1 MFPRGGPSGH
11 RGFYKGSFTRPPTS
25 SGFHFNR
32 QIRQTHINNYDGPQS
47 LPAYQWKPTSNP
59 VYTVGPPGANSRKRQ
74 YSAGSPNQY
83 AKRQRVESFHSDE
96 ISPSFESPSLPQ
108 TPCPPHQAISGT
120 SHDTMPNVS
129 DYSSPPAHTPSSP
142 ETPDSLQ
149 PYTNDKVSAQIV
161 ELFEACRQQSSDLY
175 RKETCRA
182 QLQKDI
188 KTLYPDARLYLT
200 GSTMSGLGCRSS
212 DADLCLVVGLKKT
225 KDRGISVLYT
235 LLRLLRTLAYV
246 DRVLLIRAK
255 VPILRFKEKGSNL
268 EFDLNVNNT
277 VGIRNTF
284 LLRSYTHADIRI
296 QPLML
301 VIKKW
306 ARTCEIND
314 ASKGTLS
321 SYALALMALNYLQIL
336 KPCVLP
342 SLQRDHPACFDPS
355 LDLDMVP
362 DASHRVPHY
371 KSKNKSSLGDL
382 FLGFLKYYAYK
393 FRWDSKVISVRDAI
407 TFAKVSPDWRGKFIC
422 VEEPFEMH
430 NVARAVHEKAK
441 FDAIKARFDES
452 YQILNEARDL
462 SLLLPLRAIIHKE
475 QIGR

>member
-1 MFPRGGPSGH
+1 T
-11 RGFYKGSFTRPPTS
+11 FTPCDSDNTAVMIPGT
-25 SGFHFNR
+25 
-32 QIRQTHINNYDGPQS
+32 PVVQS
-47 LPAYQWKPTSNP
+47 LHAAIRP
-59 VYTVGPPGANSRKRQ
+59 VNNICPILHCLGIR
-74 YSAGSPNQY
+74 
-83 AKRQRVESFHSDE
+83 
-96 ISPSFESPSLPQ
+96 FEFVYLFGVMLFQ
-108 TPCPPHQAISGT
+108 
-120 SHDTMPNVS
+120 
-129 DYSSPPAHTPSSP
+129 
-142 ETPDSLQ
+142 
-149 PYTNDKVSAQIV
+149 VSAQIV

-212 DADLCLVVGLKKT
+212 DADLCLVVGLKV
-225 KDRGISVLYT
+225 GIYKFLQ
-235 LLRLLRTLAYV
+235 
-246 DRVLLIRAK
+246 VLLIRAK

-284 LLRSYTHADIRI
+284 LLRSYTH
-296 QPLML
+296 
-301 VIKKW
+301 V
-306 ARTCEIND
+306 
-314 ASKGTLS
+314 
-321 SYALALMALNYLQIL
+321 L

-342 SLQRDHPACFDPS
+342 SLQRDHPVSACFDPS

-441 FDAIKARFDES
+441 FDAIKARFDEVMCLIS
-452 YQILNEARDL
+452 YFL
-462 SLLLPLRAIIHKE
+462 K
-475 QIGR
+475 

>member
-1 MFPRGGPSGH
+1 SM
-11 RGFYKGSFTRPPTS
+11 
-25 SGFHFNR
+25 HF
-32 QIRQTHINNYDGPQS
+32 QSYDGPQS

-59 VYTVGPPGANSRKRQ
+59 VYTVGPPGANSRNSHK
-74 YSAGSPNQY
+74 
-83 AKRQRVESFHSDE
+83 AKHAKICPILHCLGIR
-96 ISPSFESPSLPQ
+96 FEFVYLFGVMLFQ
-108 TPCPPHQAISGT
+108 
-120 SHDTMPNVS
+120 
-129 DYSSPPAHTPSSP
+129 
-142 ETPDSLQ
+142 
-149 PYTNDKVSAQIV
+149 VSAQIV

-212 DADLCLVVGLKKT
+212 DADLCLVVGNYHT
-225 KDRGISVLYT
+225 I
-235 LLRLLRTLAYV
+235 LLLILPIACSTAYV

-284 LLRSYTHADIRI
+284 LLRTDIRI

-393 FRWDSKVISVRDAI
+393 FR
-407 TFAKVSPDWRGKFIC
+407 
-422 VEEPFEMH
+422 VEFLS
-430 NVARAVHEKAK
+430 VHEKAK

>member
-1 MFPRGGPSGH
+1 T
-11 RGFYKGSFTRPPTS
+11 FTPCDSDNTAVMIPGT
-25 SGFHFNR
+25 
-32 QIRQTHINNYDGPQS
+32 PVVQS
-47 LPAYQWKPTSNP
+47 LHAAIRP
-59 VYTVGPPGANSRKRQ
+59 VNNICPILHCLGIR
-74 YSAGSPNQY
+74 
-83 AKRQRVESFHSDE
+83 
-96 ISPSFESPSLPQ
+96 FEFVYLFGVMLFQ
-108 TPCPPHQAISGT
+108 
-120 SHDTMPNVS
+120 
-129 DYSSPPAHTPSSP
+129 
-142 ETPDSLQ
+142 
-149 PYTNDKVSAQIV
+149 VSAQIV

-212 DADLCLVVGLKKT
+212 DADLCLVVGLKV
-225 KDRGISVLYT
+225 GIYKFLQ
-235 LLRLLRTLAYV
+235 
-246 DRVLLIRAK
+246 VLLIRAK

-284 LLRSYTHADIRI
+284 LLRTDIRI

-342 SLQRDHPACFDPS
+342 SLQRDHPVSACFDPS

-441 FDAIKARFDES
+441 FDAIKARFDEVMCLIS
-452 YQILNEARDL
+452 YFL
-462 SLLLPLRAIIHKE
+462 K
-475 QIGR
+475 